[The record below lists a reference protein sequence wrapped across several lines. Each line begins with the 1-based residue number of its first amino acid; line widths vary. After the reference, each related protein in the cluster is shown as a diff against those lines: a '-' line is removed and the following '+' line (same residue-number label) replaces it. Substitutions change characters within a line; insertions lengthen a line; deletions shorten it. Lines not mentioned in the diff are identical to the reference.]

1 MPSTKKNIK
10 VRFFYMV
17 RIERERQKVKKVII
31 SNFNFSEK
39 IQ

>member
-17 RIERERQKVKKVII
+17 RIEMEHQNVGKLII
-31 SNFNFSEK
+31 LNFNFSEK